1 MMIIMMMRRFN
12 PDFLSLALLFSISVL
27 SFFYLEKTYAMEFG
41 NVSPISII
49 KEDGTNFEIYPTFI
63 MEEGVKVSEN
73 SDVTNDKVPISR
85 GEAIKIS
92 YKSPCGFPDSVQGLF
107 LRGSPEM
114 LVQSL
119 SSTGAIQT
127 LELKGEQKEFY
138 SNSSPQ
144 EEGIETATIPN
155 DITEA
160 QLENGDVKNSDK
172 LVFIV
177 VCDDEK
183 LYYVADTE
191 LK

>member
-1 MMIIMMMRRFN
+1 MIIMMMRRFN
-12 PDFLSLALLFSISVL
+12 QDFLSLALLFSLSVL

-73 SDVTNDKVPISR
+73 SDVMNDKVPISR
-85 GEAIKIS
+85 GEPIKIS

-114 LVQSL
+114 LVKSF

-127 LELKGEQKEFY
+127 LELTGEQKEFY
-138 SNSSPQ
+138 NNSSPQ
-144 EEGIETATIPN
+144 EEGIETASIPN

>member
-1 MMIIMMMRRFN
+1 MMMRRFN

-73 SDVTNDKVPISR
+73 SDVMNDKVPISR
-85 GEAIKIS
+85 GEPIEIS
-92 YKSPCGFPDSVQGLF
+92 YKSPCGFPDSLQGLF

>member
-1 MMIIMMMRRFN
+1 MIIMMMRRFN
-12 PDFLSLALLFSISVL
+12 PDFLSLALIFSLSVL
-27 SFFYLEKTYAMEFG
+27 LFFYLEKTYAMEFG

-73 SDVTNDKVPISR
+73 SDVTNDKVPISS
-85 GEAIKIS
+85 GEAINIS

-107 LRGSPEM
+107 LRGSAEM

-127 LELKGEQKEFY
+127 LELKGDQKEFY

-183 LYYVADTE
+183 IYYVADTE